1 MSKKRAGGII
11 TSQYEQEG
19 LKPSTKLAQM
29 VSINA
34 QAEIEWE
41 EVEEKGWT
49 YGK

>member
-1 MSKKRAGGII
+1 MLAGGLI

-19 LKPSTKLAQM
+19 LKTQHQIS
-29 VSINA
+29 SDGHINA